1 MSKLFLNEEEFD
13 LIKRQITRLYEHKT
27 RGEAREVRRKD
38 HEYKLLK
45 GVSSRLLQAGEQL
58 MNRNDLRAIEGIC
71 KVGLRALTELII
83 PGYNERKSKESD
95 LGAQIR
101 YQEYIDK
108 AVLTKAKYEGI
119 LIKLEALL

>member
-108 AVLTKAKYEGI
+108 AVLTKSKYEGI